1 MPVTGRRFLND
12 TRSQPVTD
20 TTTQDAF
27 EALANYVI
35 ADHSLDS
42 TLQLVVDLAAASI
55 PGAQMAGISLLRKGH
70 VLTAVSTG
78 AQVEVIDVLQYETNS
93 GPCLQAIAD
102 GVPQLVRSM
111 LNETRWPDF
120 TNQALYQGVQS
131 ILAFPLKSSLEV
143 FGALNIYSHQDDAFN
158 DRAVSLGEVFGSR
171 ASVVLLNASR
181 YEEANRLA
189 DQLQEAL
196 QSRAVID
203 QAKGIL
209 MGREGISADEA
220 FDRLK
225 ALSQRSNLKVREL
238 ARRLVEDATGGV
250 SLI

>member
-1 MPVTGRRFLND
+1 MTD

-35 ADHSLDS
+35 TDHSLDG

-55 PGAQMAGISLLRKGH
+55 QGAQMVGISLLRKGR
-70 VLTAVSTG
+70 VMTAVSTG
-78 AQVEVIDVLQYETNS
+78 AQVEVIDVLQYEANS
-93 GPCLQAIAD
+93 GPCLQAMLD

-111 LNETRWPDF
+111 LTETRWPDF
-120 TNQALYQGVQS
+120 TNKALYQGVQS
-131 ILAFPLKSSLEV
+131 ILAFPLKSDSEV
-143 FGALNIYSHQDDAFN
+143 FGAINLYSHQDDAFN
-158 DRAVSLGEVFGSR
+158 DRSVSVGQAFASR
-171 ASVVLLNASR
+171 ASVVLLNAAR
-181 YEEANRLA
+181 YDEANCLA

-238 ARRLVEDATGGV
+238 ARRLVEDATGG
-250 SLI
+250 SH